1 MFNTMFLDHF
11 EQFKLISQGLVLLQ
25 ESLYWLLLKMVSSS
39 SSGREYVSA
48 EQSPEH
54 HDASNSSG
62 SGYQSVQEELHN
74 NIAPRNKSIEKGREN
89 IFQWQNS
96 ATPTRPRNSFV
107 SLRRAI
113 DLTVPLSSNIK
124 LSNHQ
129 VLSATASDFVP
140 RTRRNMPTISEEGRS
155 FASRSR
161 TSSTTPPRPRR
172 AIYDNRVSGIPTHWI
187 PIYGAG
193 HGIFYDPVSKLFYG
207 DGAPRPTLERSDGTM
222 QPMDNKK
229 PIPPFGFQSEDIL
242 HIQPQSMIES
252 LVKEVENDHHV
263 LRRYYCR
270 CEDAWLERPHECP
283 IGWEGEE
290 ELVDQTSP
298 IALWPETEIPSRST
312 THDLVIG
319 DLSYLTPR
327 QLYAYEYGMPMLMP
341 SVTGMGK
348 RR

>member
-1 MFNTMFLDHF
+1 
-11 EQFKLISQGLVLLQ
+11 
-25 ESLYWLLLKMVSSS
+25 
-39 SSGREYVSA
+39 
-48 EQSPEH
+48 
-54 HDASNSSG
+54 
-62 SGYQSVQEELHN
+62 
-74 NIAPRNKSIEKGREN
+74 
-89 IFQWQNS
+89 
-96 ATPTRPRNSFV
+96 
-107 SLRRAI
+107 
-113 DLTVPLSSNIK
+113 
-124 LSNHQ
+124 
-129 VLSATASDFVP
+129 
-140 RTRRNMPTISEEGRS
+140 
-155 FASRSR
+155 
-161 TSSTTPPRPRR
+161 
-172 AIYDNRVSGIPTHWI
+172 
-187 PIYGAG
+187 
-193 HGIFYDPVSKLFYG
+193 
-207 DGAPRPTLERSDGTM
+207 
-222 QPMDNKK
+222 
-229 PIPPFGFQSEDIL
+229 
-242 HIQPQSMIES
+242 MIES